1 MAIKKSTDSR
11 RGGAFAPLLA
21 LLLALITVF
30 GIFSA
35 ANAEKSLIR
44 AMKKTEKRWE
54 KREEL
59 LLFVTDALFREGT
72 LSIKQDKASATY
84 SIGEEGWLLSQK
96 GSEENFVLQG
106 NRQQNTLFYSPE
118 SLAAVYAG
126 DWDEAAERLSATALS
141 DRDLAEEEWAALK
154 TAVSLTEPGLY
165 DALSLVEK
173 RMTDL
178 WQKSNPE
185 VRKERDSRKL
195 GKDTQKGER
204 YTVTWDSKAM
214 TKLLKALAKYGK
226 REEEQA
232 LAAALYDAF
241 LCLADGKI
249 NEKDK
254 NALLQFLRGEGEAYK
269 EMLLLAQEDKASG
282 KADFFVVKGEILR
295 FEFSFSL
302 QDTTLQGEWEWGK
315 SIQDTTEN
323 TLHLSFEQKDKG
335 TLSLTLTDTLI
346 ENSDSALVR
355 EAAWSLRDSQ
365 GSYFKKGDTEGKIR
379 FSYGKEKGDLG
390 LCLEKEQEELVFRG
404 TLKDYQKG
412 KSVKVLLNQVE
423 KNKEPVTSGEY
434 DLLLT
439 TKAPKLDKMKK
450 TMELYYKTE
459 ETEKKTAS

>member
-1 MAIKKSTDSR
+1 MAMKNPTNSR

-30 GIFSA
+30 GIFGA
-35 ANAEKSLIR
+35 ANAEKSLVR

-59 LLFVTDALFREGT
+59 LLFVTDVLFREGT
-72 LSIKQDKASATY
+72 LSIKQDKASVDYA
-84 SIGEEGWLLSQK
+84 IGNDGWILSQK
-96 GSEENFVLQG
+96 GAEENFVLQG
-106 NRQQNTLFYSPE
+106 DRKQNTLFYSPE
-118 SLAAVYAG
+118 TLAAVYGG
-126 DWDEAAERLSATALS
+126 DWNEAAERLSATALS
-141 DRDLAEEEWAALK
+141 DQSLTEGEWEALE
-154 TAVSLTEPGLY
+154 TAVALTEPGLY

-173 RMTDL
+173 RMKDL

-232 LAAALYDAF
+232 LASALYDTF
-241 LCLADGKI
+241 FCLADGEI
-249 NEKDK
+249 NKKDK
-254 NALLQFLRGEGEAYK
+254 EALLQFLRGEGEAYA
-269 EMLLLAQEDKASG
+269 EMLRLSQEDKTSG
-282 KADFFVVKGEILR
+282 KADFFVVKGEILH

-302 QDTTLQGEWEWGK
+302 QDTTLQGEWEWGE
-315 SIQDTTEN
+315 SIKDSTKTSMY
-323 TLHLSFEQKDKG
+323 LSLEQKNKG
-335 TLSLTLTDTLI
+335 TLSLTLTDTLM

-355 EAAWSLRDSQ
+355 EAAWNLRDSQ
-365 GSYFKKGDTEGKIR
+365 GSYFKKGDNEGKIR

-390 LCLEKEQEELVFRG
+390 LRLIKEQDELVFRG
-404 TLKDYQKG
+404 TLEEYQKG
-412 KSVKVLLNQVE
+412 KSVKLLLNQVE
-423 KNKEPVTSGEY
+423 KNKEPVTQGEH

-439 TKAPKLDKMKK
+439 TKAPKLNEMKK

-459 ETEKKTAS
+459 ETKNKKTS